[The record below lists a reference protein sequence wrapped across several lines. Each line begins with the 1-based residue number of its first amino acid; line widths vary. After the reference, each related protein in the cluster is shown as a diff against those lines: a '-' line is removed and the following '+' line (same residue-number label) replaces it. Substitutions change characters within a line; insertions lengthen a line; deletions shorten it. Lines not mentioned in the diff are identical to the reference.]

1 MRLLTDVGMQA
12 LEASPVPCKDM
23 HIIAAAWR
31 APRSTSGSQLGR
43 APEAASY
50 TKLAC
55 ELSPPITAPSAGA
68 ATSPLPGPRA
78 PADIGP
84 AAAAALA
91 LAAGGS
97 ATTAASSNSFGS
109 QPE

>member
-1 MRLLTDVGMQA
+1 MVLLVDMGVQA
-12 LEASPVPCKDM
+12 LQAWHVACTEM
-23 HIIAAAWR
+23 HVGTAAWR
-31 APRSTSGSQLGR
+31 APRSASGSQLGR

-68 ATSPLPGPRA
+68 AASPLPGPRA
-78 PADIGP
+78 RAGVGP
-84 AAAAALA
+84 AAAGA
-91 LAAGGS
+91 LAAGAS